1 MSVTEKRESKENS
14 EQKPN
19 GEVKE
24 NGSTKENI
32 DIEFEIL
39 KDDKM

>member
-1 MSVTEKRESKENS
+1 MSVTEKSKSKENS
-14 EQKPN
+14 EQKLN